1 MWTRDSLHKLVE
13 EKFRD
18 YLFVAVSNRESYVH
32 SHALGETLCDRPP
45 SGLTTEP
52 AFSLANVTQE
62 VVQLL
67 VAGQHSLSWTW
78 TVLT

>member
-1 MWTRDSLHKLVE
+1 MWTRESLHKLVG

-18 YLFVAVSNRESYVH
+18 YLFAVVSDREPYVH
-32 SHALGETLCDRPP
+32 SHALGEIRCDRPP

-52 AFSLANVTQE
+52 AFSLANATQE

-67 VAGQHSLSWTW
+67 GAGQHSLSWT
-78 TVLT
+78 